1 MHPAEQRLK
10 NLKELLRLEQGNT
23 LYAQDLKLTI
33 KMVAEQIKNVSS
45 KGYQMVEV

>member
-1 MHPAEQRLK
+1 MHPAEQRLA
-10 NLKELLRLEQGNT
+10 NLKELFGKENDS

-33 KMVAEQIKNVSS
+33 KQVEKELKRVNK